1 MSSKKRKYREK
12 ISESTGG
19 VMDLFDHPAF
29 RSSSLP
35 PQDVVRS
42 GDDAGED
49 GENLDE
55 DDLAHAPAAEPRP
68 A

>member
-19 VMDLFDHPAF
+19 VLDLFDHPAF
-29 RSSSLP
+29 RSTV
-35 PQDVVRS
+35 PQEASRPAE
-42 GDDAGED
+42 AGPADPDE
-49 GENLDE
+49 ELAE
-55 DDLAHAPAAEPRP
+55 DDLADAPAAEPRP

>member
-12 ISESTGG
+12 ISESTGS
-19 VMDLFDHPAF
+19 VLDLFDHPAF
-29 RSSSLP
+29 RSAVPASEA
-35 PQDVVRS
+35 VRAADDEA
-42 GDDAGED
+42 GDDEGED
-49 GENLDE
+49 

>member
-19 VMDLFDHPAF
+19 VLDLFDHPAF
-29 RSSSLP
+29 RSTV
-35 PQDVVRS
+35 PQEASRT
-42 GDDAGED
+42 GDAGSADASE
-49 GENLDE
+49 ELEE
-55 DDLAHAPAAEPRP
+55 DDLADAPAAEPRP